1 MKKRALTLLLAL
13 VMCLSLSLC
22 TVAMAAEPAR
32 AITESPGIIRLSDG
46 TQLVSTKTQY
56 FFIDSK
62 LMNQQTRSNS
72 GYLYSYYKYV
82 TRKNETLDSLPY
94 ERETLIASLAAGTEL
109 FVDYT
114 FTNSGSITFKGS
126 LEYDLKQAVSAAVEG
141 STSYTVTVTEQI
153 SRTFKNYDSLGR
165 TAEFYAAVGYN
176 LVKFTFEKIDVYIG
190 DGAGGGLGV
199 GRKEV
204 SAGTLYPLA
213 HIPKYY
219 EFRVFSTY

>member
-72 GYLYSYYKYV
+72 GYLY
-82 TRKNETLDSLPY
+82 
-94 ERETLIASLAAGTEL
+94 
-109 FVDYT
+109 
-114 FTNSGSITFKGS
+114 
-126 LEYDLKQAVSAAVEG
+126 
-141 STSYTVTVTEQI
+141 
-153 SRTFKNYDSLGR
+153 
-165 TAEFYAAVGYN
+165 
-176 LVKFTFEKIDVYIG
+176 
-190 DGAGGGLGV
+190 
-199 GRKEV
+199 
-204 SAGTLYPLA
+204 
-213 HIPKYY
+213 
-219 EFRVFSTY
+219 